1 MVKALFVFL
10 AVDVFVHF
18 ICGWGMREPHLYA
31 GHWTFAVPILCVV
44 TIKGFKSKMF
54 CKIANLFLTVSAVAM
69 LTANL
74 HQFGVFGR

>member
-1 MVKALFVFL
+1 
-10 AVDVFVHF
+10 
-18 ICGWGMREPHLYA
+18 
-31 GHWTFAVPILCVV
+31 
-44 TIKGFKSKMF
+44 MF